1 MTLNRRFGISPR
13 RRQRRPSGAAVR

>member
-13 RRQRRPSGAAVR
+13 RRDRRPSGAAVR